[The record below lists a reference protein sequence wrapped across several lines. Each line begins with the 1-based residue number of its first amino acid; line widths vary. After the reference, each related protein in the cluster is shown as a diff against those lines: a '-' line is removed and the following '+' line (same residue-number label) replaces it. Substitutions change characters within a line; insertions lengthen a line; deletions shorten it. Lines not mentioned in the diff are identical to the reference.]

1 MLKNWLITLLR
12 FGSRNKLSFTLNF
25 VGLIIGLACSFSL
38 LNYILYEFGY
48 DQMHINKKNI
58 FRVNTNLR
66 DLDWKLAYTPYI
78 LREYL
83 ESIPEIR
90 NSVTIG
96 RVNNANLQ
104 FNNETISLKNF
115 RTANK
120 EIFDVFTFQFIQGS
134 AKNALNS
141 PNSLV
146 VGREFIDKY
155 YKGNF
160 NIIGSTVDIEISDVL
175 YTFIIS
181 GIIEDLTDQS
191 SEQIQLIANID
202 FDKNKSQGGTK
213 SINEEALWKNN
224 SYLTFVLLENKANIT
239 AIEEKLEDITNINC
253 RELNI
258 TYFLQPLLK
267 IHLFSS
273 NYNNSNTKG
282 ILKIYL
288 FLIVGISIFLVTCS
302 NFTLF
307 SIAQNSLRIKEVGV
321 RKVFGA
327 SRSSLVSEYLI
338 ESLIISAISFPLA
351 IIVSNIFS
359 HEVSKNFGAYF
370 YFNVWSNPGLLLAF
384 LLLSIL
390 LAFIGGIIYSFKIS
404 RKDPYSLI
412 KQEPLLKNRKISFS
426 IILISVQIAIF
437 VSLFTSSQI
446 IYAQVKKGIEMDKGF
461 NDQNLVV
468 FSLTRDSKIPNYLAF
483 KEDLILNPNI
493 FGVTGGANL
502 PPSYSSSKAAI
513 ILPEKP
519 NSEVFANNLYADQ
532 DLAKVLQLR
541 IIKGRWF
548 SDEFISDSEKLI
560 INNKLLVS
568 LELQDSS
575 NDYLLSQNIIGVIE
589 DFTFKGAK
597 ESIEPIRIVLNPE
610 LYNRHFIVR
619 CNLENL
625 ADVKNHINSVIDK
638 NGLTLDSE
646 ILPFREL
653 IKSRA
658 NREIQMLKILIIF
671 GIVTILMAIL
681 GLFGHSIF
689 IAQNKIYDCGIR
701 KIFGAREKDILIFYL
716 TDFIAPIVSA
726 NVFSALVIYYLMSNW
741 LQNYAYHIN
750 IDFSFFLIS
759 AVFSIIIVLLSVLYN
774 FKYLYLV
781 NPVDLIRYE

>member
-1 MLKNWLITLLR
+1 MLKNWLITFLR
-12 FGSRNKLSFTLNF
+12 FGSKNKLSFTLNL

-38 LNYILYEFGY
+38 LNYIFYEFGY
-48 DQMHINKKNI
+48 DQTHINKKNI

-83 ESIPEIR
+83 ESIPEIK
-90 NSVTIG
+90 NTVTIG
-96 RVNNANLQ
+96 RINNADLQ

-146 VGREFIDKY
+146 VGREFIEKY

-160 NIIGSTVDIEISDVL
+160 NIIGSTIDIEISNVL

-202 FDKNKSQGGTK
+202 FDKNIKQGRTK
-213 SINEEALWKNN
+213 SMSEEALWKNN
-224 SYLTFVLLENKANIT
+224 SYLTFVLLEDKANIT
-239 AIEEKLEDITNINC
+239 AIEEKLEVITNINC

-258 TYFLQPLLK
+258 TYFLEPLLK

-307 SIAQNSLRIKEVGV
+307 SIAQNSLRIKEAGI

-327 SRSSLVSEYLI
+327 SRSGLVSEYLI
-338 ESLIISAISFPLA
+338 ESLIISTISFPLA
-351 IIVSNIFS
+351 ILASNIFS
-359 HEVSKNFGAYF
+359 LEVSKYFGAYF
-370 YFNVWSNPGLLLAF
+370 YFNIWSNPGLLLAF

-404 RKDPYSLI
+404 KKDPYSLI
-412 KQEPLLKNRKISFS
+412 KQEPLLKNRKFSFS
-426 IILISVQIAIF
+426 ILLISIQIAIF

-446 IYAQVKKGIEMDKGF
+446 IYAQVRKGIEMDKGF

-468 FSLTRDSKIPNYLAF
+468 FSLTRDSRIPNYIAF
-483 KEDLILNPNI
+483 KEDLLQNPNI
-493 FGVTGGANL
+493 SGVTGGANL
-502 PPSYSSSKAAI
+502 PPNYSSFKTAI
-513 ILPEKP
+513 SLPDKP
-519 NSEVFANNLYADQ
+519 NKELFANTLSADK
-532 DLAKVLQLR
+532 DFANVLQLH

-548 SDEFISDSEKLI
+548 SDKLI
-560 INNKLLVS
+560 TDSDKLILNNKLLVT

-575 NDYLLSQNIIGVIE
+575 YDYLQSQNIIGVIE
-589 DFTFKGAK
+589 DFTFKGAR

-610 LYNRHFIVR
+610 SYNRHFIVR

-625 ADVKNHINSVIDK
+625 TEVKNHINSVIDK
-638 NGLTLDSE
+638 NGLTPDSE
-646 ILPFREL
+646 ILTFKEL

-658 NREIQMLKILIIF
+658 YREFQMLKILIIF

-689 IAQNKIYDCGIR
+689 IARNKIYVSGIR
-701 KIFGAREKDILIFYL
+701 KIYGAREKDILIFYL
-716 TDFIAPIVSA
+716 NDFIVPVVSA
-726 NVFSALVIYYLMSNW
+726 NVFSALVVYYLMSNW
-741 LQNYAYHIN
+741 LQNYAFQIN
-750 IDFSFFLIS
+750 INFSFFLIS
-759 AVFSIIIVLLSVLYN
+759 ALFSIIIVLFSVLYN
-774 FKYLYLV
+774 FRYLHHL
-781 NPVDLIRYE
+781 NPIDLIRQE